1 MQRLG
6 AGWAGRRIP
15 PDLPVAVAKQVPA
28 VTAGNARCAEQGCQ
42 VGDDGVVTTQSTR
55 PRRPSHETFSP
66 LPRSKFQTSD
76 FDGGSN
82 GGGEHER

>member
-28 VTAGNARCAEQGCQ
+28 VTAGNARCAEA
-42 VGDDGVVTTQSTR
+42 V
-55 PRRPSHETFSP
+55 
-66 LPRSKFQTSD
+66 
-76 FDGGSN
+76 
-82 GGGEHER
+82 GGETTAPREEGGLSKAARWATME